1 MDEPTETHASDARED
16 ERGRLQAALEEKSRE
31 VESLRDR
38 YLRAVA
44 DLENY
49 RKRAQREREELIRAA
64 EEGLLYELLAV
75 LDNFERALGAPRD
88 SQHFDGFVSGVEL
101 IHQQLLKVLEKS
113 GVVPFS
119 SVGQP
124 FDPERHEAV
133 MRVETREA
141 EGNTVLEEMR
151 RGYVRNGRVLR
162 PAQVTVAVST
172 AELPADGDRAV
183 EDS

>member
-1 MDEPTETHASDARED
+1 
-16 ERGRLQAALEEKSRE
+16 
-31 VESLRDR
+31 
-38 YLRAVA
+38 
-44 DLENY
+44 
-49 RKRAQREREELIRAA
+49 
-64 EEGLLYELLAV
+64 
-75 LDNFERALGAPRD
+75 
-88 SQHFDGFVSGVEL
+88 VEL

-172 AELPADGDRAV
+172 AELPADADRAV